1 MPVRDAPPPKPKT
14 KPASGYP
21 HEQPLPGGPKYPGRG
36 RPDEPQND
44 PARKP
49 GESPAK
55 TDE

>member
-1 MPVRDAPPPKPKT
+1 MSRHPDPPPPKP

-44 PARKP
+44 PRRKP
-49 GESPAK
+49 GESPAE
-55 TDE
+55 TGEE